1 MVIHY
6 NEINNSHRRFFF
18 RVWRKVMDNVDN
30 TENIPEDLQAKPDD
44 DVATVPEDAFVIVD
58 GIRVI
63 PLTQPIVNI
72 GRRVENTLVI
82 DDPRVSR
89 THAQLRAINGRYII
103 FDLNSTGGT
112 FINGERVT
120 QSILYPGDVIS
131 LAGAD
136 LIYGQKNPPPR
147 QDLKETSPL

>member
-1 MVIHY
+1 
-6 NEINNSHRRFFF
+6 
-18 RVWRKVMDNVDN
+18 MDEKDHKDHL
-30 TENIPEDLQAKPDD
+30 EDAPDDLQAKPDD

-63 PLTQPIVNI
+63 PLTQTIVNI

-147 QDLKETSPL
+147 QDP

>member
-1 MVIHY
+1 MG
-6 NEINNSHRRFFF
+6 NSH
-18 RVWRKVMDNVDN
+18 DETD
-30 TENIPEDLQAKPDD
+30 DLQPKSGD
-44 DVATVPEDAFVIVD
+44 DVNTIPEDAFVIID
-58 GIRVI
+58 GTRVI
-63 PLTQPIVNI
+63 PLNQAVVNI
-72 GRRVENTLVI
+72 GRRIENTLVV

-112 FINGERVT
+112 FVNGERVK

-147 QDLKETSPL
+147 PDLKETSPL

>member
-1 MVIHY
+1 MGDAQ
-6 NEINNSHRRFFF
+6 EEA
-18 RVWRKVMDNVDN
+18 D
-30 TENIPEDLQAKPDD
+30 DLQPSTGD
-44 DVATVPEDAFVIVD
+44 DVSSIPEDAFVIID
-58 GIRVI
+58 GTRVI
-63 PLTQPIVNI
+63 PLNQAVVNI
-72 GRRVENTLVI
+72 GRRIENTLVV

-112 FINGERVT
+112 FVNGERVK

-147 QDLKETSPL
+147 PDLKETSPL

>member
-1 MVIHY
+1 M
-6 NEINNSHRRFFF
+6 ENSRHE
-18 RVWRKVMDNVDN
+18 MD
-30 TENIPEDLQAKPDD
+30 DLQAKPGD
-44 DVATVPEDAFVIVD
+44 DVGTIPEDAFVIID

-63 PLTQPIVNI
+63 PLNQVIVNI
-72 GRRVENTLVI
+72 GRRIENTLVV

-112 FINGERVT
+112 FVNGKRIN
-120 QSILYPGDVIS
+120 QSVLYPGDVIS
-131 LAGAD
+131 LAGAE

-147 QDLKETSPL
+147 PDLKDTLPF

>member
-1 MVIHY
+1 M
-6 NEINNSHRRFFF
+6 EDSQ
-18 RVWRKVMDNVDN
+18 DDVD
-30 TENIPEDLQAKPDD
+30 DLQAKPGD
-44 DVATVPEDAFVIVD
+44 DVSTIPEDAFVIID

-63 PLTQPIVNI
+63 PLNQVIVNI
-72 GRRVENTLVI
+72 GRRIENTLVV

-112 FINGERVT
+112 FVNGKRIN
-120 QSILYPGDVIS
+120 QSVLYPGDVIS
-131 LAGAD
+131 LAGAE

-147 QDLKETSPL
+147 PDLKETMPL

>member
-1 MVIHY
+1 
-6 NEINNSHRRFFF
+6 
-18 RVWRKVMDNVDN
+18 MDNVDN

>member
-1 MVIHY
+1 
-6 NEINNSHRRFFF
+6 
-18 RVWRKVMDNVDN
+18 MDNVDN
-30 TENIPEDLQAKPDD
+30 TDNVPEDLQAKPDD